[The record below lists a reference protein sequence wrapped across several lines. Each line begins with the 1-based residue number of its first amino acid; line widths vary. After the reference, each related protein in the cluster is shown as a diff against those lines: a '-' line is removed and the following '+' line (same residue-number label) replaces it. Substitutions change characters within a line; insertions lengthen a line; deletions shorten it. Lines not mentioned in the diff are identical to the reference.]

1 MSQQLAE
8 PLLAKTLHHE
18 ALEYIHVGI
27 AVALDENR
35 PVLEDGDVPADDDTI
50 GELAM
55 RLNGKLLYL
64 SPQWQSPALNRRSA
78 VGVPDEPA

>member
-1 MSQQLAE
+1 MRQQMAE
-8 PLLAKTLHHE
+8 PLLAQALHHE
-18 ALEYIHVGI
+18 PLEDIHVGI
-27 AVALDENR
+27 AVALDENG
-35 PVLEDGDVPADDDTI
+35 PVLEDGDVPADYDTI

-64 SPQWQSPALNRRSA
+64 SPQRQSPALDWRSA